1 MRVTNIHTS
10 ISPAFSG
17 IIYFNTTKHNDVQTD
32 YPFQPNIENVKKP
45 ASADIL
51 ALFNEA
57 EKTTSAFL
65 PILDEAENIHS
76 YAKNTIS
83 KVNDTYLEVCI
94 SNNRD
99 FSRGTL
105 RIKDDNGVIKTEA
118 AFDRDGNLE
127 IIKDYKNDS
136 VIYFDKLPSLELK
149 SEYTYNKNS
158 AKEFTVL
165 LGCENMANDAA
176 IAAKESFSF
185 DSGTLRRYTGSCT
198 SDIKYDRFY
207 SDFAYT
213 FKRGILKAFDLKYTV
228 AAGTEYSNKCFMFD
242 CEHYDYNCTAAL
254 SNASPAR
261 YVENKVFYNGAIRHS
276 TKELRFSD
284 YKFPFEYFK

>member
-1 MRVTNIHTS
+1 MRVASIHANVN
-10 ISPAFSG
+10 PAFSG
-17 IIYFNTTKHNDVQTD
+17 IIYFSTAKRSDVQTN
-32 YPFQPNIENVKKP
+32 YKIHQNTEIVKEP
-45 ASADIL
+45 APADVVE
-51 ALFNEA
+51 LF
-57 EKTTSAFL
+57 
-65 PILDEAENIHS
+65 DEAGKAVSALWPVLDRFEDVFA
-76 YAKNTIS
+76 YAKKTIS
-83 KVNDTYLEVCI
+83 EMSDAYLEACI

-99 FSRGTL
+99 ISRGTL

-118 AFDRDGNLE
+118 AFDRDGNIE
-127 IIKDYKNDS
+127 IIKDYENNN
-136 VIYFDKLPSLELK
+136 VILFNRLPSLQLK
-149 SEYTYNKNS
+149 SEYTYDEDPT
-158 AKEFTVL
+158 KEFTVL
-165 LGCENMANDAA
+165 LGCENIANDAA

-213 FKRGILKAFDLKYTV
+213 FKRGILKAFDSKYTV
-228 AAGTEYSNKCFMFD
+228 AAGTEYSNRSFMFD
-242 CEHYDYNCTAAL
+242 CKHYDYNCTAAL
-254 SNASPAR
+254 SNASPVR

>member
-1 MRVTNIHTS
+1 MRVASIHANAN
-10 ISPAFSG
+10 PAFSG

-118 AFDRDGNLE
+118 AFDRDGNIE
-127 IIKDYKNDS
+127 IIKDYENNN
-136 VIYFDKLPSLELK
+136 VILFNRLPSLQLK
-149 SEYTYNKNS
+149 SEYTYDEDPT
-158 AKEFTVL
+158 KEFTVFID
-165 LGCENMANDAA
+165 CENIEDNDL
-176 IAAKESFSF
+176 IKAKESFSYR
-185 DSGTLRRYTGSCT
+185 SGSLRRYTGSCGA
-198 SDIKYDRFY
+198 DINYDRFY

-213 FKRGILKAFDLKYTV
+213 FKRGIIAGFDSKYTV
-228 AAGTEYSNKCFMFD
+228 AAGTEYSNKCFVFD
-242 CEHYDYNCTAAL
+242 CKHYDYEPVKAL
-254 SNASPAR
+254 SNASPVR